1 MNYSALPSSSAA
13 SSVPPDPPDSRAA
26 GLCEWVRTLYPDAR
40 LSPLAGD
47 ASFRRYFRVRLKGGG
62 TLVAMDAPPPNEN
75 VAAFVAAREFLS
87 GRVSVPEICAAD
99 AEKGFALLE
108 DFGDRTYAAALE
120 ESGADSESL
129 YADATLALTRI
140 QAAPMPE
147 CFPRYDEA
155 LLRRET
161 ALFAEWHCRRAV
173 GRPLSGAALSVFQRA
188 DSFLVSRIARMPV
201 CAVHR
206 DYHSRNLMVL
216 EGDEGGRNPG
226 ALDFQD
232 AVLGP
237 ATYDLAS
244 LARDAYVAPD
254 EKRCGFVLDL
264 YWRAAREAGL
274 RPAKSTGELR
284 RDFEIVSVQRGL
296 KVLGIFCRLAMR
308 DGKRGYLAD
317 LPVVRANALAACARV
332 EELRELGKVL
342 TDIAPAETTR

>member
-1 MNYSALPSSSAA
+1 MNYSAPARFARHETA
-13 SSVPPDPPDSRAA
+13 SSVSPDASDSRAA
-26 GLCEWVRTLYPDAR
+26 GLCEWVRTLHPDAR

-47 ASFRRYFRVRLKGGG
+47 ASFRRYFRARLKGGG

-87 GRVSVPEICAAD
+87 GRVSVPEIYAAD

-120 ESGADSESL
+120 ESGADSEAL

-161 ALFAEWHCRRAV
+161 ALFPEWHCRRAA

-216 EGDEGGRNPG
+216 TGERNPG

-264 YWRAAREAGL
+264 YWRRAREAGL
-274 RPAKSTGELR
+274 RPAKSAGELR
-284 RDFEIVSVQRGL
+284 RDFEIVSAQRGL

-308 DGKRGYLAD
+308 DGKRDYLSD

-342 TDIAPAETTR
+342 TDIAPAGTTR

>member
-13 SSVPPDPPDSRAA
+13 SSVSPDPPDSRAT
-26 GLCEWVRTLYPDAR
+26 GLCEWVRALHPDAR
-40 LSPLAGD
+40 LSPLTGD

-87 GRVSVPEICAAD
+87 GRVSVPEIYAAD

-120 ESGADSESL
+120 ESGADAEAL

-161 ALFAEWHCRRAV
+161 ALFAEWHCRRAA

-188 DSFLVSRIARMPV
+188 DSFLVSQIARMPV

-216 EGDEGGRNPG
+216 TGEKNPG

-244 LARDAYVAPD
+244 LARDAYVPPD

-264 YWRAAREAGL
+264 YWRRAREAGL
-274 RPAKSTGELR
+274 RPAKSAGELR
-284 RDFEIVSVQRGL
+284 RDFEIVSAQRGL

>member
-1 MNYSALPSSSAA
+1 MNYSAPARFA
-13 SSVPPDPPDSRAA
+13 HHEAVPPDASDSRAA
-26 GLCEWVRTLYPDAR
+26 GLCEWVRALHPDAR
-40 LSPLAGD
+40 LSPLTGD

-120 ESGADSESL
+120 ESGADSEAL

-147 CFPRYDEA
+147 SFPRYDEA

-161 ALFAEWHCRRAV
+161 ALFAEWHCRRAA

-216 EGDEGGRNPG
+216 TGERNPG

-244 LARDAYVAPD
+244 LARDAYVPPD

-264 YWRAAREAGL
+264 YWRRAREAGL
-274 RPAKSTGELR
+274 RPAKSAGELR
-284 RDFEIVSVQRGL
+284 RDFEIVSAQRGL

-342 TDIAPAETTR
+342 ADIAPAETTR

>member
-1 MNYSALPSSSAA
+1 M
-13 SSVPPDPPDSRAA
+13 
-26 GLCEWVRTLYPDAR
+26 
-40 LSPLAGD
+40 
-47 ASFRRYFRVRLKGGG
+47 
-62 TLVAMDAPPPNEN
+62 AMDAPPPNEN

-87 GRVSVPEICAAD
+87 GRVSVPEIYAAD

-108 DFGDRTYAAALE
+108 DFGDRTYAAALGE
-120 ESGADSESL
+120 PGADAEAL

-147 CFPRYDEA
+147 SFPRYDEA

-161 ALFAEWHCRRAV
+161 ALFAEWHCRHAA

-216 EGDEGGRNPG
+216 EGDEGGRRNPG

-244 LARDAYVAPD
+244 LARDAYVPPD

-264 YWRAAREAGL
+264 YWRRAREAGL

-284 RDFEIVSVQRGL
+284 RHFDIVSVQRGL

>member
-1 MNYSALPSSSAA
+1 MNYSAPTRFARHEAVSPDA
-13 SSVPPDPPDSRAA
+13 SDSRAA
-26 GLCEWVRTLYPDAR
+26 GLCEWVRTLHPDAR
-40 LSPLAGD
+40 LSPLTGD
-47 ASFRRYFRVRLKGGG
+47 ASFRRYFRARLKGGG

-161 ALFAEWHCRRAV
+161 ALFAEWHCRRAA
-173 GRPLSGAALSVFQRA
+173 GHPLSGAALSVFQRA

-216 EGDEGGRNPG
+216 TGERNPG

-264 YWRAAREAGL
+264 YWRRAREAGL
-274 RPAKSTGELR
+274 RPAKSAGELR

-317 LPVVRANALAACARV
+317 LPVVRANAIAACARV

>member
-1 MNYSALPSSSAA
+1 MNYSAPARFARHEAA
-13 SSVPPDPPDSRAA
+13 SSVSPDASDSRAA
-26 GLCEWVRTLYPDAR
+26 GLCEWVRTLHPDAR
-40 LSPLAGD
+40 LSPLTGD

-216 EGDEGGRNPG
+216 TGERNPG

-264 YWRAAREAGL
+264 YWRRAREAGL
-274 RPAKSTGELR
+274 RPAKSAGELR
-284 RDFEIVSVQRGL
+284 RDFEIVSAQRGL

-342 TDIAPAETTR
+342 ADIAPAETTR